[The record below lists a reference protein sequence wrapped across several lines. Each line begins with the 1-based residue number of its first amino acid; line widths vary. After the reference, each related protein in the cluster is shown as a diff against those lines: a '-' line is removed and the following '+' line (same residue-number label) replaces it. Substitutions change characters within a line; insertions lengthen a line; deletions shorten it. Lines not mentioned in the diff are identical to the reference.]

1 MVYIL
6 NELAVVN
13 HGKMVNETE
22 VEERR
27 GMHIVVVSSIKVHDA
42 FPLPLDTWIMHLSL
56 VLKGLWE
63 VSPLES
69 LAAETVLKARA
80 KLKL

>member
-6 NELAVVN
+6 IEVAVVN

-27 GMHIVVVSSIKVHDA
+27 GMHIVFVSSIKVHDA
-42 FPLPLDTWIMHLSL
+42 FPLPLDTWIMHHSL

-69 LAAETVLKARA
+69 IAAETVSKARA

>member
-6 NELAVVN
+6 IELAEID
-13 HGKMVNETE
+13 HEKLVNETE

-42 FPLPLDTWIMHLSL
+42 FPLPLDT
-56 VLKGLWE
+56 
-63 VSPLES
+63 ES
-69 LAAETVLKARA
+69 IAAETVLKARA